1 MRRKLDLYETDE
13 MLTRHLLQRVNIR
26 GKVTEPTAGPGA
38 MARVLVAHG
47 CQVITNDIDPQHQT
61 LFHGDAT
68 NPFHPMWNSPFLVA
82 QWVKDDSALVP
93 PELLNGL
100 QPDWVV
106 ANPPF
111 TVAHDILP
119 LAYSAARIGVAF
131 LLRLSYLEPCANRGA
146 WLDAHSSNMTDLIIF
161 GQPRPS
167 FTGDGRTDNVTT
179 AWMVWQKDKWR
190 AALEYGT
197 RIHFVP
203 NWKELLND

>member
-1 MRRKLDLYETDE
+1 MRRKLDFYETDE

-26 GKVTEPTAGPGA
+26 GKVIEPTAGPGA

-47 CQVITNDIDPQHQT
+47 CQVITNDIDPQHPT
-61 LFHGDAT
+61 DTHEDAT
-68 NPFHPMWNSPFLVA
+68 DPFAPMWNPYV
-82 QWVKDDSALVP
+82 
-93 PELLNGL
+93 

-119 LAYSAARIGVAF
+119 LAYSAAKIGVAF

-146 WLDAHSSNMTDLIIF
+146 WLDAHASNMTDLIIF

-179 AWMVWQKDKWR
+179 AWMVWKKPGR
-190 AALEYGT
+190 YVTAEYDDCGT
-197 RIHFVP
+197 RVHFVP
-203 NWKELLND
+203 NWKERFHD